1 MIGRAS
7 YQKYIFFPDL
17 HFGKV
22 AFAEA
27 TGLQR
32 QPFSRLFQGCCK
44 NVGAWKSTKCNQ
56 WCLKLSQPSNLMK
69 SKHTQHQSFSRTAFV
84 TIFPVEFFTGCKAKT
99 AVKTAKPTLGTCM
112 PLPGTITQFL
122 VWGMAEIHGV
132 LEKQSVWVSCKPLQ
146 NDVAECPSNQ
156 ALATFALAHAAPVHG
171 NPKVSSISRAVT
183 MRFLSSDLTHS
194 NNYIIY
200 SKNLVFGSKLKH
212 HSFSFHLCV
221 AELPKG
227 PCALWGLA
235 NVSACPQSGVVP
247 VGSDSR
253 SRTSW
258 LATSS
263 CILPSEFAETC
274 EWPTMTLRK
283 RQRAKHVV
291 NFQQAESHENKHAR
305 SPCLVKSSSV
315 TESGSMGLIRKS
327 LAGMTGISLA
337 GEQNEVH

>member
-1 MIGRAS
+1 MLVHENLQNAINDALS
-7 YQKYIFFPDL
+7 FPSPPTWW
-17 HFGKV
+17 K
-22 AFAEA
+22 
-27 TGLQR
+27 R
-32 QPFSRLFQGCCK
+32 NIRNINLFQE
-44 NVGAWKSTKCNQ
+44 Q
-56 WCLKLSQPSNLMK
+56 LLSQSFLLNFLQVAK
-69 SKHTQHQSFSRTAFV
+69 LRLLSKQR
-84 TIFPVEFFTGCKAKT
+84 
-99 AVKTAKPTLGTCM
+99 
-112 PLPGTITQFL
+112 
-122 VWGMAEIHGV
+122 
-132 LEKQSVWVSCKPLQ
+132 
-146 NDVAECPSNQ
+146 NQ
-156 ALATFALAHAAPVHG
+156 RLAHACHCQHNHTISCVRHG
-171 NPKVSSISRAVT
+171 WDPRGPRETKCVSQLQTIAKWCCG
-183 MRFLSSDLTHS
+183 MP
-194 NNYIIY
+194 
-200 SKNLVFGSKLKH
+200 LK
-212 HSFSFHLCV
+212 SGPGHLCTGTCSASARKSQSQQHLTRSDHALLV
-221 AELPKG
+221 LWPHALKQLYNLLKEFSVWKQTEASFLFFSPLCSWVTKG

-337 GEQNEVH
+337 GNKMRSTNCWKVHSWANKDA